1 MQTLAY
7 ILIAT
12 VDAIL
17 MALQIAMF
25 IRAILSWFMDEGG
38 NKFSAFLYAITE
50 PVIIPVRAL
59 CDRMGWF
66 QDMPLDIPFF
76 ITYMLLAMISA
87 GLSMM

>member
-7 ILIAT
+7 FLIGT

-25 IRAILSWFMDEGG
+25 LRAILSWFMDEGSS
-38 NKFSAFLYAITE
+38 KFSAFLYAITE

-66 QDMPLDIPFF
+66 QDFPLDIPFF
-76 ITYMLLAMISA
+76 ITYILLAMISA